1 MEYRSTANS
10 SQHW

>member
-1 MEYRSTANS
+1 MESRSTANS

>member
-1 MEYRSTANS
+1 MEYRLTANS

>member
-1 MEYRSTANS
+1 MESKSTANS